1 MNDIDAIRKLADAAT
16 DGPWTTGADKAWA
29 DALTPWALIPNA
41 DYPLTELKPGPQGAA
56 DAEFIAA
63 ARTHVPALCDEV
75 EQLRTRVADRNA
87 SLDRVTAERNAAR
100 DEAARLYEQN
110 AAAQNAL
117 RSLGQAYADLKTDN
131 DDLAAENAQVRQ
143 QRDEALAGGLICGCG
158 IAPDGA
164 PGSIEG
170 CSPQCMQPVPPAE
183 PIDPQGTEWT
193 QGDNF
198 HGDHAEAV
206 AS

>member
-87 SLDRVTAERNAAR
+87 SLDRVIAERNAITAER
-100 DEAARLYEQN
+100 DEYAAALTESRANAARLANENGALVAEN
-110 AAAQNAL
+110 ARVRQQ
-117 RSLGQAYADLKTDN
+117 RDELKTDN
-131 DDLAAENAQVRQ
+131 DDLRERFAALAAVEEYIGESCNNASHNIRDVLAGEDPRPDAVKWGLEFRKVAAEQ
-143 QRDEALAGGLICGCG
+143 
-158 IAPDGA
+158 
-164 PGSIEG
+164 
-170 CSPQCMQPVPPAE
+170 
-183 PIDPQGTEWT
+183 T
-193 QGDNF
+193 
-198 HGDHAEAV
+198 EAV